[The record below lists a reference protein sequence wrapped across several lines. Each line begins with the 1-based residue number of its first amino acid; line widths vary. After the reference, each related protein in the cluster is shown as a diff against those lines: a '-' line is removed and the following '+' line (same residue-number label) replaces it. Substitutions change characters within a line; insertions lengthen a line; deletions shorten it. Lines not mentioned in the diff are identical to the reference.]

1 VAEAE
6 PLLEARNLVK
16 RYGQV
21 LALGG
26 ANFAARPG
34 EVTALIG
41 DNGAGKSTLVKCLSG
56 AIKPDSG
63 QIFVEG
69 QPVGLSSPLD
79 ARRHGIE
86 TVYQDLA
93 LAPDLDAA
101 ANLHLGRE
109 IYRVRVLH
117 ILNKSEMK
125 RRAVAAFAELGVELP
140 DVSAP
145 VASLSGGQRQ
155 SVAVARAVA
164 YASKIIFMDEP
175 TAALGVVQRE
185 RVLDNIKRVRDR
197 GIAVVLI
204 SHNMPEV
211 LAVADRVEV
220 LRMGRRVA
228 RFRAADTNV
237 EQLVGAMTGALTT
250 EDDDPAAVGGASG
263 NGATASG
270 ASGTESNGTNGTN
283 GNGRGAA

>member
-1 VAEAE
+1 VPEE
-6 PLLEARNLVK
+6 SVPLLEARSLVK
-16 RYGQV
+16 HYGNV
-21 LALGG
+21 LALDG
-26 ANFAARPG
+26 ASFAAREG

-41 DNGAGKSTLVKCLSG
+41 DNGAGKSTLVKALSG
-56 AIKPDSG
+56 ALRPDSG
-63 QIFVEG
+63 QILVSG
-69 QPVGLSSPLD
+69 SPVSLSSPLD

-109 IYRVRVLH
+109 IYWFRPLR
-117 ILNKSEMK
+117 ILNKPAMR
-125 RRAVAAFAELGVELP
+125 RRAVEAFADLGVELK
-140 DVSAP
+140 DVTAP
-145 VASLSGGQRQ
+145 VITLSGGQRQ

-211 LAVADRVEV
+211 LSVSDRVEV

-228 RFRAADTNV
+228 RFRAADATV

-250 EDDDPAAVGGASG
+250 EDVQEGEHA
-263 NGATASG
+263 
-270 ASGTESNGTNGTN
+270 
-283 GNGRGAA
+283 